1 MRVIV
6 KAREY
11 LEMVTPITMNFV
23 KVIIKG
29 DINILDD
36 AVFLIFQKQKHNI
49 L

>member
-1 MRVIV
+1 MRAIV

-36 AVFLIFQKQKHNI
+36 VAFLIF
-49 L
+49 